1 MCHRGVQESVILQ
14 NETDMEKKNLGSV
27 LALYPKPMT
36 VVGAVVNEKD
46 EVVYVPLLQAF
57 MDEVNR
63 AYKGDKNMPRKMI
76 EYLIGIEDYYKVVSR
91 DSKRLTMI
99 HTFNMHDTL
108 NKPSE
113 NKVSA
118 ITVPIVELPTRL
130 VALEFKPGS
139 TNTVEMFLDNG
150 WQLSFRIHN
159 ASTKVE
165 PSLKFDV
172 QFIGMPTSVLNIE
185 CKWK

>member
-1 MCHRGVQESVILQ
+1 
-14 NETDMEKKNLGSV
+14 
-27 LALYPKPMT
+27 MT
-36 VVGAVVNEKD
+36 
-46 EVVYVPLLQAF
+46 
-57 MDEVNR
+57 
-63 AYKGDKNMPRKMI
+63 
-76 EYLIGIEDYYKVVSR
+76 
-91 DSKRLTMI
+91 
-99 HTFNMHDTL
+99 
-108 NKPSE
+108 
-113 NKVSA
+113 
-118 ITVPIVELPTRL
+118 L

-150 WQLSFRIHN
+150 WQLSFRIHS

>member
-1 MCHRGVQESVILQ
+1 MLFRS
-14 NETDMEKKNLGSV
+14 
-27 LALYPKPMT
+27 
-36 VVGAVVNEKD
+36 
-46 EVVYVPLLQAF
+46 
-57 MDEVNR
+57 
-63 AYKGDKNMPRKMI
+63 
-76 EYLIGIEDYYKVVSR
+76 
-91 DSKRLTMI
+91 
-99 HTFNMHDTL
+99 
-108 NKPSE
+108 
-113 NKVSA
+113 
-118 ITVPIVELPTRL
+118 

>member
-1 MCHRGVQESVILQ
+1 M
-14 NETDMEKKNLGSV
+14 
-27 LALYPKPMT
+27 
-36 VVGAVVNEKD
+36 
-46 EVVYVPLLQAF
+46 
-57 MDEVNR
+57 
-63 AYKGDKNMPRKMI
+63 
-76 EYLIGIEDYYKVVSR
+76 
-91 DSKRLTMI
+91 
-99 HTFNMHDTL
+99 
-108 NKPSE
+108 
-113 NKVSA
+113 
-118 ITVPIVELPTRL
+118 
-130 VALEFKPGS
+130 ALELKPGS